1 MDFRGFFPAMD
12 QNVLASLLPP
22 VENAHINTNIVMVL
36 DEYKSHLIRRGGGG
50 QQILEFLPAT
60 YFNLTIYQKIKM

>member
-50 QQILEFLPAT
+50 GSKFENFYRLHTLI
-60 YFNLTIYQKIKM
+60 